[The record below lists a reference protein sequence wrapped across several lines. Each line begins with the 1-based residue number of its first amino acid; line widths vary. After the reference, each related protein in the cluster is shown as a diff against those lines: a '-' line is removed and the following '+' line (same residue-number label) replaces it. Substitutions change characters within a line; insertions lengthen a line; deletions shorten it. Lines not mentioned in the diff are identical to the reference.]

1 MARGRKRRGRT
12 RVDRQGYKRYSSSG
26 KLVHRHV
33 AERKLGRKLR
43 SGEVV
48 HHKNRD
54 KTDNSR
60 SNLYVFKSQKAHHA
74 IHKKDKKRFGRW

>member
-1 MARGRKRRGRT
+1 MSNRRSKVYT
-12 RVDRQGYKRYSSSG
+12 DKKGYKRYNNS
-26 KLVHRHV
+26 KKPVHRHV

-54 KTDNSR
+54 KKDNRR
-60 SNLYVFKSQKAHHA
+60 SNLWVFRSQKEHDRTHRR
-74 IHKKDKKRFGRW
+74 DKKKYGRW